1 MSFLK
6 DIGSKA
12 KEAATVVGAKSQDMV
27 EVGKLKMKITGI
39 EGDIKKLKT
48 EIGDLTYAA
57 HVKSEEFSME
67 EIEKIHEDIDSKLE
81 EIEALKESIEKV

>member
-27 EVGKLKMKITGI
+27 EVGKIRMKISNL

-48 EIGDLTYAA
+48 EIGERMYTSYTL
-57 HVKSEEFSME
+57 EEEVSKE
-67 EIEKIHEDIDSKLE
+67 QIEKIYADIDTKSQ
-81 EIEALKESIEKV
+81 EIQELKENIEKV